1 LARSTTPSTDAPRE
15 RDRLSAL
22 EKRISVLESERPGRK
37 PQPLLAIRQRG
48 ICGLDPSRDSAKC
61 KESSI
66 YRYQNGCHG
75 DACREKQH
83 KAYERRKL
91 RKEAEAK
98 KVERAKKRA
107 AKKKLVEQLTAG
119 VESKAS
125 AVKATTAAPVKTPAK
140 RTAAPAK
147 RAPRKTS
154 TPSKRPTVSKRPVAK
169 KVTKTVSKRPAA

>member
-107 AKKKLVEQLTAG
+107 AKKLEAQG
-119 VESKAS
+119 V

-154 TPSKRPTVSKRPVAK
+154 TPSKRPAVSKRPVAK

>member
-98 KVERAKKRA
+98 KIERAKKRA
-107 AKKKLVEQLTAG
+107 AKKLESQAG
-119 VESKAS
+119 